1 MHKKRLSHRKPEIT
15 THIKSLYDIFN
26 LIMLHEKTD
35 RENCR
40 KPRGIYHC
48 SKFNIKDKHHE

>member
-1 MHKKRLSHRKPEIT
+1 MHKKRLSHRKPAKTI
-15 THIKSLYDIFN
+15 HIKSLYEFFN
-26 LIMLHEKTD
+26 LIMLHERTG

-48 SKFNIKDKHHE
+48 TIINIKRRIS